1 MEAFAVS
8 VVVFE
13 AYGRPVTQGSK
24 TAVRRGGRVIL
35 IEDAKG
41 WRPWRDTLVRAAR
54 AAHHGGPIVGP
65 VAVSCVFV
73 FARPAAHYGT
83 GRNAGRVKAGAPS
96 FPATRGTGAVD
107 KLVRAVLD
115 PLTIAG
121 VIEDDSRVVECRG
134 LKLWAG
140 RDEREGV
147 YVVVKRYALRSVLP
161 C

>member
-1 MEAFAVS
+1 MS
-8 VVVFE
+8 GVVFE

-96 FPATRGTGAVD
+96 FPATRGTGDVD

-121 VIEDDSRVVECRG
+121 VIEDDSRVVDVHG
-134 LKLWAG
+134 VKVWAG
-140 RDEREGV
+140 PREREGV
-147 YVVVKRYALRSVLP
+147 RVIVTQCVPCGVLP

>member
-1 MEAFAVS
+1 MS
-8 VVVFE
+8 VIEFE

-41 WRPWRDTLVRAAR
+41 WRPWRDTLVAAAR
-54 AAHHGGPIVGP
+54 AAYGGSAPIAGP
-65 VAVSCVFV
+65 VAVSCTFV
-73 FARPAAHYGT
+73 FGRPMSHYGT
-83 GRNAGRVKAGAPS
+83 GRNAGRVKASAPAWPS
-96 FPATRGTGAVD
+96 TRGTGDVD

-121 VIEDDSRVVECRG
+121 VIEDDSRVVDCRG
-134 LKLWAG
+134 VKVWAG
-140 RDEREGV
+140 REEREGV